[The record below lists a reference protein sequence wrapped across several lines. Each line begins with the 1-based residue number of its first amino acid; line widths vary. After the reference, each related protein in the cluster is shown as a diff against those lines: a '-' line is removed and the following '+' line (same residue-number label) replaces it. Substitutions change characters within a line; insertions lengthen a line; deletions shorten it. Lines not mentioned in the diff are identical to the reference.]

1 MIKLR
6 KTYEDIFYEIEGDD
20 TDLKVI
26 WSTNE
31 ANTNSICYPKFLNK
45 CFPKA
50 LRYSDKQKEINNKID
65 SKEKI
70 IIDKQLISYDASI
83 TQKSIEINKFKKDNL
98 IDIDL
103 NIEQLNFL
111 SSENLKKLSKQELL
125 SVRENVSL
133 EMLWIQQAIQ
143 SRLQVN
149 YYLKYNKYQSYFLNI
164 FYFI

>member
-1 MIKLR
+1 MSKLR

-31 ANTNSICYPKFLNK
+31 TNRNSICYPKFLNK
-45 CFPKA
+45 SFPKA
-50 LRYSDKQKEINNKID
+50 SRFSDKKKEINNKNN
-65 SKEKI
+65 SENKI
-70 IIDKQLISYDASI
+70 VIDKQLMSYDASI
-83 TQKSIEINKFKKDNL
+83 TQKSIETNNNNIKEDNL

-103 NIEQLNFL
+103 NIEQLIFL
-111 SSENLKKLSKQELL
+111 SSENLKKLSKTELL

-143 SRLQVN
+143 SRFQVN
-149 YYLKYNKYQSYFLNI
+149 YFYDAIFINI
-164 FYFI
+164 IN